1 MPKLKTEALIAE
13 LEEAASQ
20 LGLKVIYEKGDF
32 GGGYCIL
39 KEEKLIVV
47 NKRFD
52 QKHRAS
58 TLARSLSEVGIENL
72 FLKPAVRSYIEEQ
85 TEEQINDPGPGME
98 TNDESTGSERPE
110 SKHDG
115 DS

>member
-1 MPKLKTEALIAE
+1 MPRLKTEALIAE

-20 LGLKVIYEKGDF
+20 LGLRVMYEKGDF

-39 KEEKLIVV
+39 KEEKLIVI

-58 TLARSLSEVGIENL
+58 TLARSLAEVGTENL
-72 FLKPAVRSYIEEQ
+72 FLKPAVRDFIEDQ
-85 TEEQINDPGPGME
+85 TE
-98 TNDESTGSERPE
+98 TNNEDTGSQRTE
-110 SKHDG
+110 S
-115 DS
+115 

>member
-1 MPKLKTEALIAE
+1 MPKMKTEALIAE

-85 TEEQINDPGPGME
+85 TEAENNDPSKGTE
-98 TNDESTGSERPE
+98 TNDETTGSERSE
-110 SKHDG
+110 SQSDG
-115 DS
+115 NS

>member
-1 MPKLKTEALIAE
+1 MKTEALIAE

-85 TEEQINDPGPGME
+85 TEAENNDPSKGTE
-98 TNDESTGSERPE
+98 TNDETTGSERSE
-110 SKHDG
+110 SQSDG
-115 DS
+115 NS

>member
-58 TLARSLSEVGIENL
+58 TLARSLSEVGVENL
-72 FLKPAVRSYIEEQ
+72 FLKPAVRSFIEEQ
-85 TEEQINDPGPGME
+85 TNEPVNGTE
-98 TNDESTGSERPE
+98 TDNENTGSERSE
-110 SKHDG
+110 S
-115 DS
+115 